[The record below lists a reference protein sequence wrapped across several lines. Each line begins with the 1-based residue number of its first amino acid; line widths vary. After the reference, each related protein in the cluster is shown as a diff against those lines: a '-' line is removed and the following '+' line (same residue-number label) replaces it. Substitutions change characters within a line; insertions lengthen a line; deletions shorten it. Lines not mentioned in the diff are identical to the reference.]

1 MNSKTST
8 LTRIGNATFISGL
21 IIYGQ
26 HQYTHTPS
34 FIYNRFA
41 SSIVSVESRGS
52 KLNPYDIY
60 GERIGIRKGTG
71 TGFIVNQKNTD
82 GKNNHPFIV
91 TNYHVIEDAEAIF
104 IDYEESAPSLKAHI
118 SKVDIQNDIAILDI
132 DDNIDT
138 SQIFNKPRFNLCKSP
153 YEPKIGEYVVALG
166 NPYGLDKSITLGIV
180 SGVSRSIGGGLPDNM
195 IQIDAP
201 INPGNSGGPLI
212 SLDRSCV
219 LGVNTGAINTASG
232 IGFAVPA
239 KVVSKIL

>member
-8 LTRIGNATFISGL
+8 LSKIGGTTLISGL
-21 IIYGQ
+21 IIYGH

-34 FIYNRFA
+34 FIYNRF
-41 SSIVSVESRGS
+41 SPSIVSVESRGS
-52 KLNPYDIY
+52 KLNPYDIH
-60 GERIGIRKGTG
+60 GERVGVRKGTG
-71 TGFIVNQKNTD
+71 TGFIVD
-82 GKNNHPFIV
+82 HKNNHPFIV
-91 TNYHVIEDAEAIF
+91 TNYHVIEDAEAIL
-104 IDYEESAPSLKAHI
+104 IEYEESAPPLKAHI

-132 DDNIDT
+132 DDNLNT
-138 SQIFNKPRFNLCKSP
+138 SQIFDKPRFNLCKSP

-166 NPYGLDKSITLGIV
+166 NPYGLDKSITTGIV
-180 SGVSRSIGGGLPDNM
+180 SGVSRSVGGGLPDNL

-212 SLDRSCV
+212 SMERSCV

-239 KVVSKIL
+239 KVVSKIV